1 MDLMLIL
8 RNLAIILVAAKL
20 CGLLARKLK
29 APQVVGEI
37 IAGQRIRPRS
47 SHQIV
52 GRIAGRIDQLPAQAA
67 IQRVVA
73 VTEAELIEGIVPA
86 PAPVLDGHAIA
97 GV

>member
-37 IAGQRIRPRS
+37 IAALLS
-47 SHQIV
+47 DLHC
-52 GRIAGRIDQLPAQAA
+52 L
-67 IQRVVA
+67 
-73 VTEAELIEGIVPA
+73 TL
-86 PAPVLDGHAIA
+86 
-97 GV
+97 